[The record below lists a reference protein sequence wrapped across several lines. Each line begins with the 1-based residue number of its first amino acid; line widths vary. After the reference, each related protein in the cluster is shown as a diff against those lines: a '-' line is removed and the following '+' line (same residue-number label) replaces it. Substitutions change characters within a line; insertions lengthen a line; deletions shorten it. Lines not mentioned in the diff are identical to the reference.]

1 MYLDPITLFRK
12 SLNASVHFTTGNL
25 RLILGV
31 SGFLNVVIV
40 DKGIVILDQS
50 MIIASMKNHF
60 GLNRSTMDT
69 GKGLMVIH

>member
-12 SLNASVHFTTGNL
+12 SLNASVHFTTGNP

-31 SGFLNVVIV
+31 SGLLNVVIE
-40 DKGIVILDQS
+40 KGIVILDQS
-50 MIIASMKNHF
+50 MIIASMNNHF

-69 GKGLMVIH
+69 GKELMVIH

>member
-12 SLNASVHFTTGNL
+12 SLNASFHFTTGNQ

-31 SGFLNVVIV
+31 SGFLNVVI

-50 MIIASMKNHF
+50 MIMGGMNNQL
-60 GLNRSTMDT
+60 GLNRSMDS
-69 GKGLMVIH
+69 GSGLIIH